1 MAEDVNINPELE
13 NEEIQEKV
21 EDEVCD
27 NTTSIGQEEEI
38 EEMEK
43 KMDTEDEERTQLKK
57 QLEDMNAACS
67 EMKDKML
74 RMAAEFDNYKKR
86 TSREMDNIY
95 LDAKCDTVKNILPII
110 DNFER
115 ALETGVC
122 DSCVSYKQGVELI
135 YKQLIDILASMGVEE
150 IKALG
155 EKFNPDL
162 HNAVMHVEDENASA
176 NEIVEVFQ
184 KGYKLNERVIRYSM
198 VKVAN

>member
-95 LDAKCDTVKNILPII
+95 LDAKCDTVKNILPVI

-115 ALETGVC
+115 ALETVC
-122 DSCVSYKQGVELI
+122 VTVVFLTSKVS
-135 YKQLIDILASMGVEE
+135 
-150 IKALG
+150 
-155 EKFNPDL
+155 N
-162 HNAVMHVEDENASA
+162 
-176 NEIVEVFQ
+176 
-184 KGYKLNERVIRYSM
+184 
-198 VKVAN
+198 

>member
-1 MAEDVNINPELE
+1 MAEYVNISPELE
-13 NEEIQEKV
+13 NEDIQDMV

-27 NTTSIGQEEEI
+27 NTTSVGQEEVA

-43 KMDTEDEERTQLKK
+43 EMETEDEEKTQLKK
-57 QLEDMNAACS
+57 QIEDMNAYCS

-95 LDAKCDTVKNILPII
+95 TDAKCDTVKNILPVI

-122 DSCVSYKQGVELI
+122 ESCSSYKQGVELI
-135 YKQLIDILASMGVEE
+135 YKQLMDILSSMGVEE

-155 EKFNPDL
+155 EKFNPDF

-184 KGYKLNERVIRYSM
+184 KGYKLNDRVIRYSM